1 MLNGEFNPT
10 WSTDNIWREEDME
23 RCLSNDLNTIEANIT
38 NLQTGKANIAH
49 THTEYA
55 AASEVTALQ
64 TLVGDTSVA
73 SQISSSVATK
83 ADIDHTHPGYASLE
97 HTHSYND
104 LNDKPAIPTSLPAN
118 GGNSDT
124 VDGKHANEFA
134 SVTDVTALQTLVGDT
149 SVSAQ
154 IATQISSKADVSHT
168 HDDRYYTESEVD
180 NKLSEKVDAVAGK
193 GLSTED
199 FTTAEKTKLANLS
212 EDGND
217 IIVDSALSFTSTNP
231 VQNKVINI
239 ALLGKAAAIHTH
251 SVATTTIAGFMS
263 EADKV
268 KLNGIDTGANNYT
281 LPTATSS
288 ILGGIKI
295 GGNIT
300 NSSGTISLTKSN
312 VTSALGYTPLDSAS
326 ILSVACGGTG
336 SNKLNQSVAVAHV
349 NATSDS
355 ATTCTY
361 YIYLKMCFLRSYIVL
376 SNDMAAGNILEVLNI
391 ANAYRPSSITALS
404 AFSTSAMI
412 SAYVRRNMTDNTAP
426 AFVRI
431 RSDKALSAGTAIYI
445 SGWFTSPYV

>member
-23 RCLSNDLNTIEANIT
+23 RCLSNDLNTIEANIA
-38 NLQTGKANIAH
+38 NLQTGKADMAH

-55 AASEVTALQ
+55 TASEVTALQ

-83 ADIDHTHPGYASLE
+83 ADIDHAHPGYASLE

-288 ILGGIKI
+288 VFGGVKI
-295 GGNIT
+295 GSNIT

-312 VTSALGYTPLDSAS
+312 VTSALGYTPFDSAS
-326 ILSVACGGTG
+326 TLSVACGGTG
-336 SNKLNQSVAVAHV
+336 SNIFSQSAAVTHV
-349 NATSDS
+349 NVTSDS

-361 YIYLKMCFLRSYIVL
+361 YTYLKMCFLRSYIVL

-391 ANAYRPSSITALS
+391 ANAYRPPSITALS
-404 AFSTSAMI
+404 TFSTSAMI

-431 RSDKALSAGTAIYI
+431 RSDKALPAGTAIYI
-445 SGWFTSPYV
+445 SGWFMSPYV